1 MIKNTHGAFSTSFLR
16 FSVTALLQLPTT
28 NEKLM
33 PLSWI
38 GAVSSV
44 VYIICKDTVFLA
56 KMWGGVVGFLYL
68 LKNCYSLDLD
78 NMWNNN
84 V

>member
-16 FSVTALLQLPTT
+16 FSVTALLQLPIT

-38 GAVSSV
+38 RAVSSV
-44 VYIICKDTVFLA
+44 AYIICKDTVFLA
-56 KMWGGVVGFLYL
+56 KMWGGL
-68 LKNCYSLDLD
+68 LVFFIYWKTVIHLT
-78 NMWNNN
+78 
-84 V
+84 